1 MSKIDF
7 HKHQSAKQVPITDSG
22 DYFVGTEVE
31 TALQEIGAG
40 TTLDTHYLK
49 IDQTSEQTLV
59 NGIPLLEASR
69 TISDTHHLVDKEYVD
84 VAVTSLGVR
93 YYMTDDDDAS
103 GYKLCSLSAPSGGEE
118 SYVASSLT
126 DDEYI
131 MGWISAT
138 GEAPDKLLEGV
149 YDFQIT
155 AEKTGGTKDLRVY
168 WKLVERKSD
177 DSEVVVAT
185 SSYSDLITNK
195 AVFHPVIVLS
205 GDYEP
210 DSGSRIVGKL
220 YASVTS
226 GGSDPEITIYY
237 NGNLDSHW
245 EIPANNEIF
254 QNIFVPYSGAVSNV
268 DLGSYDLTTT
278 GDITGN
284 NLNISNW
291 DAAYT
296 HIGESGASHTYINQ
310 DVTTTGTPTFG
321 VTTLGDGSK
330 LASSAAPTNDA
341 DIANKKYVDDTAGGG
356 GGATTAL
363 DNLASVAIN
372 TSLISD
378 TDNTDDLGSAAKE
391 WRNLYIDGTA
401 NIDSLVADTA
411 DINGGTLDGVAIGAT
426 CTQAEWDAAYTHV
439 SSSGTD
445 HTYIDQDVTTTGT
458 PSFTSVDVGASVL
471 ATRSLTVDTG
481 GVFNI
486 GRRG

>member
-1 MSKIDF
+1 MANRQTEYTEQSLTNLGADFSVSPPIIREGMLGID
-7 HKHQSAKQVPITDSG
+7 SSG
-22 DYFVGTEVE
+22 AYRNLAVNTSGEVIVDP
-31 TALQEIGAG
+31 TN
-40 TTLDTHYLK
+40 LDTRYLK

-59 NGIPLLEASR
+59 NGVPLLEASR
-69 TISDTHHLVDKEYVD
+69 SISDIHHLVDKEYVD

-126 DDEYI
+126 NDEYI

-205 GDYEP
+205 QDYEP

-226 GGSDPEITIYY
+226 GGSDPEITLYY
-237 NGNLDSHW
+237 NGNLNSHW

-254 QNIFVPYSGAVSNV
+254 QNIFVPYSGAVSDI
-268 DLGSYDLTTT
+268 DLGSHNLTTT
-278 GDITGN
+278 GNITGN

-296 HIGESGASHTYINQ
+296 HIGESGASHTYMEQ
-310 DVTTTGTPTFG
+310 
-321 VTTLGDGSK
+321 
-330 LASSAAPTNDA
+330 
-341 DIANKKYVDDTAGGG
+341 
-356 GGATTAL
+356 
-363 DNLASVAIN
+363 
-372 TSLISD
+372 
-378 TDNTDDLGSAAKE
+378 
-391 WRNLYIDGTA
+391 
-401 NIDSLVADTA
+401 
-411 DINGGTLDGVAIGAT
+411 
-426 CTQAEWDAAYTHV
+426 
-439 SSSGTD
+439 
-445 HTYIDQDVTTTGT
+445 
-458 PSFTSVDVGASVL
+458 
-471 ATRSLTVDTG
+471 
-481 GVFNI
+481 
-486 GRRG
+486 